1 MDNGESSITQ
11 DIGVTR
17 QMKSIDNS
25 QVKLSDPTIP
35 APPALP
41 ALATEGAT
49 LADPEA
55 TRVIETKKRSI
66 NLRNLPRSVARRY
79 PGIKVFITNVGIEAE
94 QTVNN
99 GLRVIRNRNERASKA
114 LIEETKT
121 RLLKDK
127 VGQSERMGNR
137 FIGRFTSGRRKMD
150 RDLKQANR
158 KLEQSRKECLEYR
171 RNLNKVLDRYNK
183 MAPEYGLNPIP
194 IITDQYSDDEVF
206 AIIKQIESRAEEV
219 RSFDAVTATEML
231 NFSGGFR
238 AQIIVFNQ
246 AFDQRN
252 GVYNRG
258 NYLGTANSRS
268 LKIEN
273 TKANQALADNNK
285 KIEELDEV
293 DKMLQARRVTVSNQS
308 NSQGSTPNDFDFPA
322 EEQVEV
328 SPKVEAPPG
337 RPIEPIPAVEVAP
350 SVEPLTVMP
359 DKNQIVELIRQGLS
373 NEEILD
379 AIRYN
384 LTAEQIKRVSLIQ
397 QLLRESNSSTQGA

>member
-1 MDNGESSITQ
+1 MDNGESSIIQ

-49 LADPEA
+49 LADPEV

-114 LIEETKT
+114 LIEATT
-121 RLLKDK
+121 ARLLKDK

-206 AIIKQIESRAEEV
+206 AIIEQIESRSEEI
-219 RSFDAVTATEML
+219 RPFDAVTATEML

-273 TKANQALADNNK
+273 TQAKQVLADTQEK
-285 KIEELDEV
+285 LAGLDRI
-293 DKMLQARRVTVSNQS
+293 DQMLQARRLAVSSQNNPVPEA
-308 NSQGSTPNDFDFPA
+308 NSEFEFPA
-322 EEQVEV
+322 EVT
-328 SPKVEAPPG
+328 PKVEEIKPG
-337 RPIEPIPAVEVAP
+337 PVAEVAP

>member
-1 MDNGESSITQ
+1 MDNGGDMNTES
-11 DIGVTR
+11 TR
-17 QMKSIDNS
+17 QMQSVD
-25 QVKLSDPTIP
+25 VIP
-35 APPALP
+35 GTSGDRIIPPPPAETP
-41 ALATEGAT
+41 LAMEGAV
-49 LADPEA
+49 LASSESIP
-55 TRVIETKKRSI
+55 VIETKKRSI

-114 LIEETKT
+114 LIEATT
-121 RLLKDK
+121 ARLLKDK

-206 AIIKQIESRAEEV
+206 AIIEQIESRSEEI
-219 RSFDAVTATEML
+219 RPFDAVTATEML

-273 TKANQALADNNK
+273 TQAKQVLADTQEK
-285 KIEELDEV
+285 LAGLDRI
-293 DKMLQARRVTVSNQS
+293 DQMLQARRLAVSSQNNPVPEA
-308 NSQGSTPNDFDFPA
+308 NSEFEFPA
-322 EEQVEV
+322 EVT
-328 SPKVEAPPG
+328 PKVEEIKPG
-337 RPIEPIPAVEVAP
+337 PVADVAP
-350 SVEPLTVMP
+350 TVEPVSETP
-359 DKNQIVELIRQGLS
+359 KNQIVELIRQGLS